1 MLDTLALDLN
11 PIDLLIL
18 AFLALAAVG
27 GVRSGFVATL
37 YGLVT
42 WIASLV
48 LGFAL
53 LGPIAP
59 LVVGLTG
66 FADPVAR
73 AVTFIGLL
81 LAFEAV
87 FSVGGQVLVWPLVRA
102 VHATHAGAV
111 ADRVLG
117 VIPAVLRTLVITA
130 IGLAALVLLPIGSD
144 VRAAIDGSRIARAL
158 IAEVAAVQPY
168 LGALVGGPEGGALF
182 VTKIDAEG
190 REDLELPADLA
201 LETDPRAEQQ
211 LVDLVNEERVSRGL
225 APLRIDAR
233 LVPVARAHSEEMFRL
248 RYFSHNSPVTGSPFD
263 RLAAA
268 GITYRRAGEN
278 LAYAQSVGVAH
289 RGLMDSPGH
298 RENILRP
305 EFTHIGI
312 GVISAGPYGHMFTQL
327 FLTPP

>member
-1 MLDTLALDLN
+1 MN

-18 AFLALAAVG
+18 ALVALAVVG

-53 LGPIAP
+53 LGSIAP
-59 LVVGLTG
+59 LIAGLTG
-66 FADPVAR
+66 FAEPVAR

-81 LAFEAV
+81 LVFEAV
-87 FSVGGQVLVWPLVRA
+87 FSLGGRVLVWPLVRA
-102 VHATHAGAV
+102 VHATPAGAV
-111 ADRVLG
+111 ADRALG
-117 VIPAVLRTLVITA
+117 VVPAVLRTLVITA

-144 VRAAIDGSRIARAL
+144 VRAAIEGSRIARAL

-168 LGALVGGPEGGALF
+168 LGAFVGGPEGSLF

-190 REDLELPADLA
+190 REDLDLPSDLA
-201 LETDPRAEQQ
+201 LEPDPRAEQQ
-211 LVDLVNEERVSRGL
+211 LVDLVNEERTSRGL

-233 LVPVARAHSEEMFRL
+233 VVPVARAHSDEMFRL

-278 LAYAQSVGVAH
+278 LAYAQSVSVAH

-305 EFTHIGI
+305 EITHIGI
-312 GVISAGPYGHMFTQL
+312 GAISAGPYGRMFTQL